1 MQDFR
6 YVAPRSIDEA
16 THLLAQNGGQARVLA
31 GGTDLI
37 VQMRENLRVVG
48 LVIDIKKI
56 SDVNELSYDPRI
68 GLTIGAAVPCL
79 RICDHA
85 SVNLLYP
92 GLVDAISL
100 IGGSQIQARATVGGN
115 LANASPAAD
124 AIPALIVHEATCD
137 LAGPNGVREVAV
149 EAFCVGPG
157 QTILEKGELL
167 VRIRIKPPVTGFGA
181 HYLRFIP
188 RNEMDI
194 AVVGAAAAVILGD
207 DGHVF
212 RSGRIALG
220 AVAPTPLLVRDAGD
234 YLAGRPVSGEVIEQA
249 ARLAAESARPI
260 TDVRGTASQR
270 KHLANVLTR
279 RALEG
284 AIRRAQDNL
293 NKESR

>member
-6 YVAPRSIDEA
+6 YALAHSIDEA
-16 THLLAQNGGQARVLA
+16 TKLLTQNGDMARVLA
-31 GGTDLI
+31 GGTDLL
-37 VQMRENLRVVG
+37 VQMRNKSRVVG
-48 LVIDIKKI
+48 LVVDIKQI
-56 SDVNELSYDPRI
+56 PEVNELSFDSQT
-68 GLTIGAAVPCL
+68 GLSIGAAVPCL
-79 RICDHA
+79 RICDHP
-85 SVNLLYP
+85 SVATLYP

-137 LAGPNGVREVAV
+137 LAGRNGFRQVTV

-157 QTILEKGELL
+157 QTILENGELL
-167 VRIRIKPPVTGFGA
+167 VRLHVNPPVAGFGA
-181 HYLRFIP
+181 HYLRFTP

-194 AVVGAAAAVILGD
+194 AVVGAAASVVLED

-220 AVAPTPLLVRDAGD
+220 AVAPTPILSRDAGD
-234 YLAGRPVSGEVIEQA
+234 YLAGRSVSREVIEQA
-249 ARLAAESARPI
+249 ASLAAESASPI

-279 RALEG
+279 RALE
-284 AIRRAQDNL
+284 RASQRAKENL
-293 NKESR
+293 NKES